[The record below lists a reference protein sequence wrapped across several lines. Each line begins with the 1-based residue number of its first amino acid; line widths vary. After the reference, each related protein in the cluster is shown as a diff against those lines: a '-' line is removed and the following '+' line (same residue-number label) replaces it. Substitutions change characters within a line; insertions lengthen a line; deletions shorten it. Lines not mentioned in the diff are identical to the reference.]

1 MIPCRY
7 VDKSIS
13 TLHLYYSL
21 VTFGGIRYLE
31 HVLCIDCSFCFI
43 DDEIM
48 NGQASQHSRSTK
60 SIHSRAE
67 MVSHLPEKFISSLRQ
82 LFSILDK
89 TNCGYVSFD
98 LFKRYFDCSTS
109 TLDFLNELEIESK
122 ANNYYIT
129 FDLLVNVIQRT
140 ISTTKYP
147 PNIRMPKST
156 HSLTSISSMD
166 ATIVQP
172 KPKYIERDV
181 PLVCQDQRR
190 CFIRHNSTD
199 LSIVRL
205 KLNRYITFKL
215 LF

>member
-1 MIPCRY
+1 
-7 VDKSIS
+7 
-13 TLHLYYSL
+13 
-21 VTFGGIRYLE
+21 
-31 HVLCIDCSFCFI
+31 
-43 DDEIM
+43 M
-48 NGQASQHSRSTK
+48 NGQATQHSRSTK
-60 SIHSRAE
+60 TICGRVG
-67 MVSHLPEKFISSLRQ
+67 MVSHLPDKFISSLRQ

-98 LFKRYFDCSTS
+98 LFKRYFDCSSS

-166 ATIVQP
+166 TTNVPP
-172 KPKYIERDV
+172 KPKYIEHEISLAR
-181 PLVCQDQRR
+181 QDQRR
-190 CFIRHNSTD
+190 SFIRQNSTD
-199 LSIVRL
+199 FSIVRL
-205 KLNRYITFKL
+205 KVNRNIIFH
-215 LF
+215 